1 MSVNRGLNTLGL
13 AKRAGKIITGDEL
26 ILQVSKKQ
34 VALVLLASDASART
48 KKQMH
53 SKCEYYG
60 VEVIEYFSKEEISD
74 AVGMINRIAVGITD
88 SGFSKL
94 IKDKMKG

>member
-1 MSVNRGLNTLGL
+1 MSVNSVLNTLGL
-13 AKRAGKIITGDEL
+13 AKRAGKSVTGDEL
-26 ILQVSKKQ
+26 VLQISKNQ
-34 VALVLLASDASART
+34 VVLVLLASDASNRT
-48 KKQMH
+48 KKQMY

-60 VEVIEYFSKEEISD
+60 VEVIEHFNKEEISN
-74 AVGMINRIAVGITD
+74 AIGMHNRIAVGISD